1 VRISGSGFESLQQ
14 VDDFNHAILP
24 DGCGMVRRVGGR
36 VGMTRLMGPTR
47 LTRPGQAGL
56 SWRFFD
62 RGFDPR
68 SPVED

>member
-24 DGCGMVRRVGGR
+24 DGCGMVRRLGGR
-36 VGMTRLMGPTR
+36 VGTTR

-62 RGFDPR
+62 RGFAPR